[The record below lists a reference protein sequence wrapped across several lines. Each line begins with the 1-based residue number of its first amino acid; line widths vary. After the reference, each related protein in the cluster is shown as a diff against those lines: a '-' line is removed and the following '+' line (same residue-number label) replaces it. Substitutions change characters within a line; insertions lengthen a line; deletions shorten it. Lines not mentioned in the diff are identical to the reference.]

1 MSLAL
6 ISLNLNT
13 FRQRVRQLTMGLLCV
28 DDEHSNRDEHL
39 EQTGEYM
46 ARWGGY
52 VAVHPLTKNSF

>member
-1 MSLAL
+1 M
-6 ISLNLNT
+6 
-13 FRQRVRQLTMGLLCV
+13 RQLTQGLLCM
-28 DDEHSNRDEHL
+28 DDEHSNRDEYL